1 MTFIEGGLA
10 GVHQAGYGV
19 LVVVNGEAVDDEVD
33 VSLMG
38 LMGLMGPI
46 GLIGLIGP
54 IGPIAQI
61 IVNALEV
68 GDVDLV
74 NSVPVDEIDYIES
87 LGYMINTQPGR
98 YARRMPQGAKSQIYR
113 VFTGPLSS

>member
-1 MTFIEGGLA
+1 MIL
-10 GVHQAGYGV
+10 
-19 LVVVNGEAVDDEVD
+19 
-33 VSLMG
+33 
-38 LMGLMGPI
+38 GPI
-46 GLIGLIGP
+46 GTLSEKPPPLKWWEYVTVINETS
-54 IGPIAQI
+54 Q